1 MLASEDIPGNDP
13 WWFRQQFSGKALQ
26 PDFDKQSQR
35 LEFRKKRNQF
45 VDALSSQD
53 RALAFSKIPSPL
65 AQFLL
70 PGKIVAGY
78 IAIGSE
84 VNPAALLAQAHK
96 MGCDIALPHVTSKT
110 APMRF
115 LRWTPGDALVPGPF
129 GLQQPVDDAPLCTPD
144 IVLAPLVAFDDRL
157 MRLGQGAG
165 HYDRALSLLDH
176 AVAIGLA
183 WSVQHAPALASDSW
197 DMPLDAILTEKSW
210 MTL

>member
-1 MLASEDIPGNDP
+1 V
-13 WWFRQQFSGKALQ
+13 Q

-35 LEFRKKRNQF
+35 MEFRDKRDRF
-45 VDALSSQD
+45 VDSLSPQD
-53 RALAFSKIPSPL
+53 YALAFSKIPSPL
-65 AQFLL
+65 AQYLL

-78 IAIGSE
+78 IAMGSE
-84 VNPAALLAQAHK
+84 VDPAALLTQAHQ

-115 LRWTPGDALVPGPF
+115 LRWTPGDDLVPGPF
-129 GLQQPVDDAPLCTPD
+129 GLQQPAEHAPLCTPD
-144 IVLAPLVAFDDRL
+144 LILTPLVAFDDRL

-176 AVAIGLA
+176 AIAIGLA
-183 WSVQHAPALASDSW
+183 WSVQHAPVLASDIW

-210 MTL
+210 ITL

>member
-1 MLASEDIPGNDP
+1 M
-13 WWFRQQFSGKALQ
+13 Q

-35 LEFRKKRNQF
+35 SEFRHKRDQF
-45 VDALSSQD
+45 VEALSPQD
-53 RALAFSKIPSPL
+53 RGLAFSTVPSPL
-65 AQFLL
+65 AQYLL

-84 VNPAALLAQAHK
+84 VNPAALLTKAHK

-115 LRWTPGDALVPGPF
+115 LRWTPGDDLVPGPF
-129 GLQQPVDDAPLCTPD
+129 GLQQPAEDAPLCTPD
-144 IVLAPLVAFDDRL
+144 VVLAPLVAFDARL

-165 HYDRALSLLDH
+165 HYDRALSQLDQ

-183 WSVQHAPALASDSW
+183 WSVQHAPALASDIW
-197 DMPLDAILTEKSW
+197 DMPLHAILTEKSW

>member
-1 MLASEDIPGNDP
+1 V
-13 WWFRQQFSGKALQ
+13 Q

-35 LEFRKKRNQF
+35 SEFRQKRDRF
-45 VDALSSQD
+45 VDALSPQD

-65 AQFLL
+65 AQYLL

-78 IAIGSE
+78 VAIGSE
-84 VNPAALLAQAHK
+84 VDPAAFLTQAHGL
-96 MGCDIALPHVTSKT
+96 GCDIALPHVTSKA

-115 LRWTPGDALVPGPF
+115 LSWTPGDDLVSGPF
-129 GLQQPVDDAPLCTPD
+129 GLLQPAEEAPLCTPD

-165 HYDRALSLLDH
+165 HYDRALSLLDQ

-183 WSVQHAPALASDSW
+183 WSVQHASALASDIW
-197 DMPLDAILTEKSW
+197 DMPLHAILTEKSW
-210 MTL
+210 ITL

>member
-1 MLASEDIPGNDP
+1 VQLN
-13 WWFRQQFSGKALQ
+13 
-26 PDFDKQSQR
+26 FDKQSQR
-35 LEFRKKRNQF
+35 SEFRQKRDQF
-45 VDALSSQD
+45 VGALSPQD

-65 AQFLL
+65 AQYLL

-84 VNPAALLAQAHK
+84 VDPAALLEQAHK

-115 LRWTPGDALVPGPF
+115 LRWAPGDILVPGPF
-129 GLQQPVDDAPLCTPD
+129 GLQQPAENAHLCTPD

-165 HYDRALSLLDH
+165 HYDRALSLLDQ

-183 WSVQHAPALASDSW
+183 WSVQHAPAVASDIW